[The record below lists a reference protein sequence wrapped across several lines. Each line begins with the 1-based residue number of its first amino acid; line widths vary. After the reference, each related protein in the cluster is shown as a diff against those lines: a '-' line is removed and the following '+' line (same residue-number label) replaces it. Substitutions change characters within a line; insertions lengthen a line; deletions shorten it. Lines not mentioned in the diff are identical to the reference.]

1 MGMMEETQAL
11 AQAAVPAGTG
21 SDIRDIVP
29 PVPIPSVWDWLG
41 WGLAVAAAA
50 ATAWWLWRL
59 WLRRSTRLP
68 VIPEVPPHRRARQ
81 RLEAALA
88 LLDRP
93 KEFCIAVSD
102 ALRFY
107 LEERFE
113 LRAPERTTEEFL
125 AELQRSD
132 ALLPDQKQGLGEF
145 LQRCDLVKFAR
156 YEPGRSELLEL
167 HGVALRLVE
176 ETAPWEPNVEG
187 GSGGEPAAARLNPA
201 GNPGRRDTV

>member
-1 MGMMEETQAL
+1 MGMTQGTQTL
-11 AQAAVPAGTG
+11 ARAAVPAGAG
-21 SDIRDIVP
+21 QDIRDIVP
-29 PVPIPSVWDWLG
+29 PVPVPSVWDWVG
-41 WGLAVAAAA
+41 WVLAAVVAAALG
-50 ATAWWLWRL
+50 WWLWRV
-59 WLRRSTRLP
+59 WQRRRARVP
-68 VIPEVPPHRRARQ
+68 VIPPVPPHRRARQ

-125 AELQRSD
+125 VELQRSD
-132 ALLPDQKQGLGEF
+132 ALLPDQKQVLGEF

-156 YEPGRSELLEL
+156 YEPTRSELLEL
-167 HGVALRLVE
+167 HGAALRLVE
-176 ETAPWEPNVEG
+176 ETEPWEPAG
-187 GSGGEPAAARLNPA
+187 GAGPSEARGTAALSPA
-201 GNPGRRDTV
+201 GNESRREAG

>member
-1 MGMMEETQAL
+1 MGMIEKTQVL
-11 AQAAVPAGTG
+11 AHAAVPAETG
-21 SDIRDIVP
+21 PDIRDIVP

-41 WGLAVAAAA
+41 WVLAVAAAA

-59 WLRRSTRLP
+59 WLQRRTRPP
-68 VIPEVPPHRRARQ
+68 VIPVIPPHRRARQ

-93 KEFCIAVSD
+93 KEFCITVSD

-156 YEPGRSELLEL
+156 YEPTRSELLEL

-176 ETAPWEPNVEG
+176 ETEPWEPKVEG
-187 GSGGEPAAARLNPA
+187 GSGGEPAAAGLSPA
-201 GNPGRRDTV
+201 GNPGRRDTA